1 MNIFTILHVA
11 IFVPTFNALLYIERI
26 LPNHDLGLAIIVITL
41 IIRAILYIP
50 SLAAIKASRQLQEI
64 QPMDKALQEK
74 YKGDSQT
81 LAKERMKLYKEHRVN
96 PAASCLPIVIQLLVF
111 YQLYRVFLNGL
122 QVNELGFLKPEHIK
136 DLYPALQGY
145 FTTHALNMKFL
156 NVLDLQSTGN
166 WILAIISGAAQFWQ
180 TKMLAAP
187 KEPNIPGA
195 RDESVTAATNRT
207 MMYVLPLMTAVIAF
221 RFPSGLALYW
231 AASTIFTILQQYIF
245 LRQHPLKK
253 AIETI
258 KA

>member
-1 MNIFTILHVA
+1 MNIFHNI
-11 IFVPTFNALLYIERI
+11 IFVPTFNALLYLEKV
-26 LPNHDLGLAIIVITL
+26 LPGHDLGVAIILITIL
-41 IIRAILYIP
+41 IRLILYIP
-50 SLAAIKASRQLQEI
+50 SLAAIRASRQLQEI

-74 YKGDSQT
+74 YKNDKQQ
-81 LAKERMKLYKEHRVN
+81 LAQERMKLYKEHKVN

-122 QVNELGFLKPEHIK
+122 NVDAAGFLHPNNIK

-145 FTTHALNMKFL
+145 FTDHAINMKFL
-156 NVLDLQSTGN
+156 GVVNLQVAHN

-195 RDESVTAATNRT
+195 KDESVTAATNRT
-207 MMYVLPLMTAVIAF
+207 MMYVLPFMTALIAY

-231 AASTIFTILQQYIF
+231 AASTIFQIAQQYIF
-245 LRQHPLKK
+245 LTRHPLKK
-253 AIETI
+253 AVEVIN
-258 KA
+258 A